1 MRIFTLTLCAAAATA
16 LLAGCNRK
24 EETPPAPAPAPPVA
38 TEPAAPEPEPATTPV
53 AGFHHS
59 GNFDAA
65 GYYMPTQTIRV
76 GPWELQ
82 QMGVGAVSDFAA
94 WEQGDRSS
102 TFGPIVL
109 EFADTSSPMQ
119 VNELGTETHAVR
131 TRILPSGYSM
141 DGKAMRFAGRDPKLG
156 EVTFEGTLD
165 TVAMA
170 NAKAQGASDQPVLTG
185 VLRVGD
191 NTYANTKFTFFAGD

>member
-1 MRIFTLTLCAAAATA
+1 MRIFTLTLCAVASTVV
-16 LLAGCNRK
+16 LAGCNRK
-24 EETPPAPAPAPPVA
+24 EETPAAPAPAPPAA
-38 TEPAAPEPEPATTPV
+38 TEPAAPEPEPAAPV

-76 GPWELQ
+76 GSWELQ

-94 WEQGDRSS
+94 WEQGDRTS

-131 TRILPSGYSM
+131 ARILPSAYSM
-141 DGKAMRFAGRDPKLG
+141 DGKVLRFAGRDPKLG
-156 EVTFEGTLD
+156 AVTFEGTLD
-165 TVAMA
+165 AAAMA
-170 NAKAQGASDQPVLTG
+170 NAKAQGASEQPVLTG
-185 VLRVGD
+185 VLTVGD
-191 NTYANTKFTFFAGD
+191 NTYANTKFTFYAGD